1 MARSQ
6 NLFSCIIFMTLLAIA
21 MSRRITIDGEIDN
34 NWYDARTTFYG
45 DMTGSETMQGA
56 CGYGNL
62 FDQGYGLSTAALS
75 SAFFNNGLTCG
86 ACFELQCVNAPQSCI
101 KNAGTIKI
109 TATNFCPANYSKTQD
124 LWCNPPQRHFDLSM
138 PMFTKIA
145 QYKAGVIPVKYL
157 RVPCTKQ
164 GRVKFQITG
173 NPYFLLVLL
182 YNVGGAGD
190 ISDVKIKGSNT
201 SWIQMSRNWG
211 QNWQTGTQLVGQSLS
226 FQATT
231 SDGKT
236 LEFDNAAP
244 PNWQFGQSY
253 SATINF

>member
-86 ACFELQCVNAPQSCI
+86 ACFELH
-101 KNAGTIKI
+101 
-109 TATNFCPANYSKTQD
+109 KTQD